1 VSGESVLLVGNAMA
15 GVVEAIESVR
25 ELTGEPPVVVGG
37 LAVLSRLSGPHRAT
51 VDLDVV
57 DRLLPG
63 SETKLEVLR
72 RADGTKPEEP
82 AGVLVVTTF
91 GEIRVD
97 VLEVNQAELDQLS
110 DDPGDRLHVQSH
122 AWASDSATDLSISVI
137 TAGGET
143 LVSVSTPVAEPGP
156 LIAMKLQSIMN
167 RGNAKAGTDLWDI
180 VRLTLDPKCGE
191 LALEQLAG
199 RRPQMAADINQ
210 HVDHWFVRKRD
221 ETLDRLH
228 VVAGGA
234 IVEDDVDLVAE
245 LLRSACDQ
253 QRS

>member
-1 VSGESVLLVGNAMA
+1 MSGESVLLVGNAMA
-15 GVVEAIESVR
+15 GIVEAIESVR

-37 LAVLSRLSGPHRAT
+37 LAVISRLSGPHRAT

-57 DRLLPG
+57 DRHVPG
-63 SETKLEVLR
+63 TDAKLEVLR
-72 RADGTKPEEP
+72 RAGGTKPEEP
-82 AGVLVVTTF
+82 AGVLVTTTF
-91 GEIRVD
+91 GQVRVD

-137 TAGGET
+137 TAGGEV
-143 LVSVSTPVAEPGP
+143 LVSVSTRIAEPGP

-180 VRLTLDPKCGE
+180 IRLTLDPKCGQT
-191 LALEQLAG
+191 ALKQLAA
-199 RRPQMAADINQ
+199 REPQMAADINQ
-210 HVDHWFVRKRD
+210 HVNHWFVRRRD

-228 VVAGGA
+228 AVASGAVV
-234 IVEDDVDLVAE
+234 DDVDLVGE
-245 LLRSACDQ
+245 LLLAACNGQ
-253 QRS
+253 GS